1 MSGTD
6 DPIRVLHVDDDP
18 SLAEIVAT
26 YLEREDDRI
35 DVHVEADAEDGLEAL
50 DREAFDC
57 VVSDHEMPGRTG
69 IEFLR
74 AVREAY
80 PDLPFLLFTGRGSE
94 SVAGEAISAGVTD
107 YLQKGT
113 GTEQYELLANR
124 VLNAVESTRAR
135 RMLTERTR
143 RLETLISTLPG
154 LIYRCRNEEG
164 WPMET
169 VEGEVEE
176 LTGYSAGA
184 LERNEVTWGDDL
196 VHSADRGPI
205 REAIE
210 DALAD
215 ADSFE
220 ITYRIVSADGT
231 TKWVWERGRS
241 VAGESGKTGE
251 AGEAE
256 GSGDSVAIEGF
267 ITEITERKKK
277 TERLERTTA
286 RLEALFENS
295 PDMINV
301 HDAEGRILEVNPR
314 LCTETGYDADALTDM
329 CVWEI
334 DETIDPDEARAIWG
348 EMDIGDR
355 LEVDGR
361 YRRRDGSTFPVRVH
375 ARRLDIDGGDRFLV
389 SSRDVSERRERDRKL
404 EQLRERTRDLNYT
417 RTVAETARLAN
428 DAADEIIGAPLSGVH
443 LVNEDGTRLE
453 PIAIVDAVSDTFD
466 ELPSYDES
474 APPGT
479 RANLA
484 WNVFRNGEPIHIDDV
499 QASDLLTEATPASSV
514 VLHPIGEHGLFIISS
529 PEPNAFTDTDVL
541 LVEILANYLEAAID
555 RVTREE
561 TLRTRQDRLERL
573 HDATRELVRAQSRR
587 EVADR
592 VVDAGESVLG
602 FAVAVV
608 RLHDPE
614 TDELVVESRS
624 TTGCEAAGDGTDALV
639 RAAFEADEIRVHD
652 DLGRNDAVG
661 ARGTHEPDETSDQGG
676 SNAGL
681 RSLMIL
687 PVGDHGAI
695 SFGET
700 ASDAFDATDELLG
713 RILATATETALDER
727 DRQRELRRSRD
738 ELKRRNDRLAEFADV
753 VSHDLRN
760 PLTVADGR
768 LSLVREDCDS
778 EHLDAVAAAHD
789 RMGELVEDLLTLSRE
804 GDDLGTLEP
813 VDLAGV
819 VEACWGTVAETD
831 AATLVV
837 DLDRTVRADRS
848 RLRQLFE
855 NLLGNAVH
863 HGGPAV
869 TVTVG
874 SLPDGFYVADD
885 GPGIHEADR
894 EQVFDAGYTSAT
906 DGTGFGLSIVKRVAE
921 AHGWEVRVADGG
933 EVDGARFEVV
943 GVEFAG

>member
-1 MSGTD
+1 MSETD

-35 DVHVEADAEDGLEAL
+35 DVHVEADAEDGLEAV

-135 RMLTERTR
+135 RMLTERTQ

-196 VHSADRGPI
+196 VYSADRGPI

-241 VAGESGKTGE
+241 VAGESGETGE
-251 AGEAE
+251 ADEAE
-256 GSGDSVAIEGF
+256 GSGDPVAIEGF
-267 ITEITERKKK
+267 ITEITGRKERA
-277 TERLERTTA
+277 ERLERTTA

-314 LCTETGYDADALTDM
+314 LCTETGYDADVLTDM
-329 CVWEI
+329 RVWEI
-334 DETIDPDEARAIWG
+334 DETIDPDEARAIWDG
-348 EMDIGDR
+348 MDVGDR
-355 LEVDGR
+355 LEIDGR

-389 SSRDVSERRERDRKL
+389 SSRDVSERRERDDKL
-404 EQLRERTRDLNYT
+404 TQLRERTRELNYT
-417 RTVAETARLAN
+417 RTVAETARSAN

-443 LVNEDGTRLE
+443 LVNDDGTRLE
-453 PIAIVDAVSDTFD
+453 PIAVVDAVPETFD

-499 QASDLLTEATPASSV
+499 QASDLLSEATPASSV

-529 PEPNAFTDTDVL
+529 PEANAFTDTDVL

-573 HDATRELVRAQSRR
+573 HDATRELVRAESRR
-587 EVADR
+587 EVAER

-602 FAVAVV
+602 FAVTVV
-608 RLHDPE
+608 RLRDPE
-614 TDELVVESRS
+614 TGELVPPSVS
-624 TTGCEAAGDGTDALV
+624 AADDNPADHGTDALA
-639 RAAFEADEIRVHD
+639 RAAFETGEIRVYD
-652 DLGRNDAVG
+652 DLDSI
-661 ARGTHEPDETSDQGG
+661 EMDET
-676 SNAGL
+676 NAQNTGL
-681 RSLMIL
+681 RSLMVL
-687 PVGDHGAI
+687 PVGSHGVI
-695 SFGET
+695 SFGEPT
-700 ASDAFDATDELLG
+700 PGAFDATDELLG
-713 RILATATETALDER
+713 RLLATATETALDER
-727 DRQRELRRSRD
+727 ERQRELRRSRD
-738 ELKRRNDRLAEFADV
+738 ELKRRNDRLAEFTDV

-760 PLTVADGR
+760 PLTVAQGQ
-768 LSLVREDCDS
+768 LTLAREECESDR
-778 EHLDAVAAAHD
+778 LDAVAEAHD
-789 RMGELVEDLLTLSRE
+789 RMDALIEDLLTLSRE
-804 GDDLGTLEP
+804 GDDIGTLEP
-813 VDLAGV
+813 VDLASV
-819 VEACWGTVAETD
+819 VEACWGTVAGTD
-831 AATLVV
+831 EATLVV

-855 NLLGNAVH
+855 NLLGNAVEH
-863 HGGPAV
+863 AGPDV

-874 SLPDGFYVADD
+874 DLPDGFYVADD
-885 GPGIHEADR
+885 GSGIPEADR
-894 EQVFDAGYTSAT
+894 EDVFDAGYTTAT
-906 DGTGFGLSIVKRVAE
+906 DGTGFGLSIAKRVAE
-921 AHGWEVRVADGG
+921 AHGWAIRAGGGADA
-933 EVDGARFEVV
+933 DGARFEVIGV
-943 GVEFAG
+943 GFDGSDPSHD